1 MTDDDITAKIDRLE
15 TIIEQ
20 LEQGEV
26 SLDRA
31 TALHTEGREILAE
44 LDAELA
50 LDDDERGEVT
60 EQS

>member
-1 MTDDDITAKIDRLE
+1 MTDDIDAKIDRLE

-44 LDAELA
+44 LDAEFA
-50 LDDDERGEVT
+50 LDEDTVDEVT

>member
-1 MTDDDITAKIDRLE
+1 MTDDIDAKIDRLE

-44 LDAELA
+44 LDAEVA
-50 LDDDERGEVT
+50 LDEDTVDEVT